1 VKEDKA
7 GGRTP
12 GLPRGDRRESL
23 THLDEQGRAR
33 MVDVSS
39 KPETARQAV
48 ARCRVS
54 LDRATA
60 ERLVAGGLPKGDALA
75 VARVAGILAA
85 KRTWEL
91 IPLCH
96 PLELGAVNVD
106 FFLEPGFGPEP
117 VRPDAAGRV
126 DLGVE
131 ARVSLVGRTG
141 AEMEALTACAV
152 AALTVYDMVKAV
164 DRDVVIG
171 DLRLVQK
178 SGGRSGT
185 WVREQEGRIPDGR

>member
-1 VKEDKA
+1 
-7 GGRTP
+7 
-12 GLPRGDRRESL
+12 
-23 THLDEQGRAR
+23 
-33 MVDVSS
+33 MVDVSP

-48 ARCRVS
+48 AHCRVS
-54 LDRATA
+54 LDRTTA
-60 ERLVAGGLPKGDALA
+60 DRLLAGELPKGDALA

-106 FFLEPGFGPEP
+106 FFLEPGPEP
-117 VRPDAAGRV
+117 VGPDLTRRV

-171 DLRLVQK
+171 DLRLVKK